1 MKPAIDRKSSD
12 QSGRYRIARKFA
24 REMFGNIQPS
34 DARCAQ
40 GVKAHNCSC
49 VVIYCDIHAGHRSSS
64 ILPGLVLE
72 IIIERGDAA
81 TKTAAV
87 VRSAEDSWRAEFS
100 HERPVDTK
108 PASASAFYLASV
120 DAI

>member
-1 MKPAIDRKSSD
+1 
-12 QSGRYRIARKFA
+12 
-24 REMFGNIQPS
+24 
-34 DARCAQ
+34 
-40 GVKAHNCSC
+40 
-49 VVIYCDIHAGHRSSS
+49 
-64 ILPGLVLE
+64 LVLE

-87 VRSAEDSWRAEFS
+87 ARSAEQFDAWRAEFS

-120 DAI
+120 DAIAALRNVVIPRR

>member
-1 MKPAIDRKSSD
+1 
-12 QSGRYRIARKFA
+12 
-24 REMFGNIQPS
+24 
-34 DARCAQ
+34 
-40 GVKAHNCSC
+40 
-49 VVIYCDIHAGHRSSS
+49 VVIYGDIHVGHRSSS

-87 VRSAEDSWRAEFS
+87 MPSAEQFDSWRTEFS

-108 PASASAFYLASV
+108 PASYASDERRLV
-120 DAI
+120 